1 LIQKSRIKMTREEKS
16 KAISELTEKL
26 GASTHL
32 YLTDISGLDAQATSN
47 LRRAC
52 YKANISLSMTKNTF
66 LDKAMQASDKDFGDL
81 STILKENTSIMFSEV
96 GNSPAKVIK
105 AFRKKSDKPVL
116 KGAYIEEN
124 VYIGDDQ
131 LEALVDIKSRE
142 GLIGEIISLLQSPA
156 KNVVSALQSGG
167 GKLSGILQTLS
178 NK

>member
-1 LIQKSRIKMTREEKS
+1 MTREEKS

-26 GASTHL
+26 GASTNL

-52 YKANISLSMTKNTF
+52 YKANISLSMAKNTF

-81 STILKENTSIMFSEV
+81 STILKGNTSIMFSEV
-96 GNSPAKVIK
+96 GNAPAKVIK
-105 AFRKKSDKPVL
+105 AFRKKSEKPVL

-124 VYIGDDQ
+124 IYIGDDQ
-131 LEALVDIKSRE
+131 LEALVNIKSRE
-142 GLIGEIISLLQSPA
+142 ELIGEIITLLQSPA

-178 NK
+178 KK